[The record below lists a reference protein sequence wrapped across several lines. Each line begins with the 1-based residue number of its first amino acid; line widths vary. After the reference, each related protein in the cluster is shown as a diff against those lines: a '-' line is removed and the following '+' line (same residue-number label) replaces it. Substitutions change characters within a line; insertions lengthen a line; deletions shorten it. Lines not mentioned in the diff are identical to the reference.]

1 MTAEVPGKD
10 GTKASAARMW
20 PASLWMETARPRPA
34 VAGPGGQDSADVV
47 IVGGGYTGLSAAQR
61 FVERGLRPLIVEAN
75 GIGWGASG
83 RNGGVVSPKFRLA
96 IPDMARRHGQDVA
109 RRMAGLGHEAVDAVK
124 EAVRRDGIDDADL
137 TMTGNLRCAH
147 TRSAFD
153 ALKAEARTMRE
164 DFGDETS
171 RILDRDEVAD
181 ETGSAD
187 FVGGVLV
194 SHAGLIH
201 PLNYALGLAEGLRG
215 RGVGIWEGAPATS
228 VRQDGAGVVVETPL
242 GAIRARHALLATNG
256 YSDLA
261 PGTAAIRRAVIPF
274 RSAMVATG
282 PLSEELR
289 ARLLRH
295 GRSYSETRRMMRWF
309 RPYRDRL
316 IFGGRGAFGKTDSQ
330 AAFDALER
338 AMLRVFPDLRGV
350 PITHR
355 WSGLVA
361 MTLDAVPQLG
371 RLDDRISFALGYNGA
386 GIAMASLMGRYAADV
401 TLGDRPDLALLG
413 PKQLKS
419 IPFYS
424 LRGPAVRLVA
434 SWYQLLD
441 TAGR

>member
-1 MTAEVPGKD
+1 
-10 GTKASAARMW
+10 
-20 PASLWMETARPRPA
+20 METARPRPA
-34 VAGPGGQDSADVV
+34 LGGTGGQDGVDVV

-83 RNGGVVSPKFRLA
+83 RNGGVVSPKFRFA
-96 IPDMARRHGQDVA
+96 IPAIARRHGLDVA
-109 RRMAGLGHEAVDAVK
+109 RRMAELGHEAVAAVE

-147 TRSAFD
+147 SQSAFD

-171 RILDRDEVAD
+171 RILDRDEVAE

-187 FVGGVLV
+187 FIGGVLV

-228 VRQDGAGVVVETPL
+228 VRQDGSGVVVETPV
-242 GAIRARHALLATNG
+242 GTIRANRVLLATNG
-256 YSDLA
+256 YSDIA
-261 PGTAAIRRAVIPF
+261 PGTAAIRRSVIPF

-316 IFGGRGAFGKTDSQ
+316 IFGGRGAFGKNDSQ
-330 AAFDALER
+330 AAFGALER
-338 AMLRVFPDLRGV
+338 AMHRVFPDLRDV
-350 PITHR
+350 PVTHR

-361 MTLDAVPQLG
+361 MTLDAVPQVG

-413 PKQLKS
+413 PRKLS
-419 IPFYS
+419 NVPFYP
-424 LRGPAVRLVA
+424 LREPAVRLTA
-434 SWYQLLD
+434 GWYQFLD
-441 TAGR
+441 TIGR